1 MIDEILKKHE
11 KELYN
16 IKHVYYN
23 NNNNS
28 DLLFVSFAGKVNFYV
43 NSTWFYNN
51 NEIKAHF
58 LFLKNDPFYDTY
70 SNINYQKIISYY
82 IHHYKIKNIITYG
95 LSMGAVASLYYG
107 ILFKAQLIIS
117 IDPHPINFV
126 MNKLYKLI
134 EDTHFN
140 FEKIYINYTFSDK
153 NTATNIPNHTNNI
166 IQKLM
171 LKNILL
177 TIQPFVSNK
186 HLDFVTSK
194 KYLNEIILKFL
205 CLKVEKYKKKLP
217 TLI

>member
-1 MIDEILKKHE
+1 MINDILKKHE

-16 IKHVYYN
+16 IKHIYYN
-23 NNNNS
+23 NSTS
-28 DLLFVSFAGKVNFYV
+28 DLLFISFAGKVNFYV

-51 NEIKAHF
+51 SEIKAHF

-70 SNINYQKIISYY
+70 SNNNYRKVISYY
-82 IHHYKIKNIITYG
+82 IHHYQIKNIITYG

-126 MNKLYKLI
+126 MNNLYKLI
-134 EDTHFN
+134 DETYFN

-153 NTATNIPNHTNNI
+153 NTPTNIPIHTNNI

-186 HLDFVTSK
+186 HLDFITSK

-205 CLKVEKYKKKLP
+205 GLKVEKYRKKLP